1 MQRGDALIEAFAG
14 GCVGGGVVD
23 QRQVV
28 GGIGASPRKAE
39 ALDRFGNGIGQTHR
53 VLGIAV
59 NDSLVGV
66 AQGAAHTD
74 DGPGKGGRVAA
85 IDVDGVKTVQRQML
99 AQPVNAA
106 NLSHG

>member
-1 MQRGDALIEAFAG
+1 MQRGDALIEALAG

-39 ALDRFGNGIGQTHR
+39 ALDRLCNCIGQAHR

-59 NDSLVGV
+59 YDGLVGI
-66 AQGAAHTD
+66 AQGAAHAD

-85 IDVDGVKTVQRQML
+85 IDVDRVKTVQRQML

-106 NLSHG
+106 DLGHG